1 MRLTSGH
8 CPRKCDLCD
17 SENAKRGAAD
27 GVEVKKKNGAKL
39 QRVIVDIILD
49 HDLQPQPK
57 MVEDIRQHQYHR
69 LRDQRLSQPGR
80 NLLILQAWQPQ
91 QANDQPKDK
100 DKVAN
105 SSHPLMKP
113 MVRDRKRRAKR
124 SAERDESRKGRD

>member
-69 LRDQRLSQPGR
+69 HRDQRPSTPGR
-80 NLLILQAWQPQ
+80 KLLILTAWQRSEERRVG
-91 QANDQPKDK
+91 KEG
-100 DKVAN
+100 
-105 SSHPLMKP
+105 
-113 MVRDRKRRAKR
+113 VRKCK
-124 SAERDESRKGRD
+124 

>member
-69 LRDQRLSQPGR
+69 HRDHRLSPPGR
-80 NLLILQAWQPQ
+80 NLLILKPWHPQ
-91 QANDQPKDK
+91 QATDQHKDK
-100 DKVAN
+100 AKYAQTRN
-105 SSHPLMKP
+105 NLNKTQKIE
-113 MVRDRKRRAKR
+113 RK
-124 SAERDESRKGRD
+124 

>member
-17 SENAKRGAAD
+17 SETAKRGAAD
-27 GVEVKKKNGAKL
+27 GVEVKKKKGAKL

-69 LRDQRLSQPGR
+69 HRDQRRSEEHTSELQSLMR
-80 NLLILQAWQPQ
+80 NSYAVFYLQKKHPQ
-91 QANDQPKDK
+91 TD
-100 DKVAN
+100 
-105 SSHPLMKP
+105 
-113 MVRDRKRRAKR
+113 
-124 SAERDESRKGRD
+124 SRQHHIIT